1 MKKIL
6 YLYGTLLFTFIQAF
20 LWFCLLYYIF
30 FEVSVSKNIAPIF
43 VFAMPLLF
51 SIWLDSKIRDFNE
64 WYMFIVAFLASP
76 VRFIL
81 QIITIIFYYKGGKR
95 EDFAKRGDFMC
106 IFPSWIMYVLFST
119 EYLSAGGKLERKT
132 KAMRPAPEPNPTVMV
147 YNGVELDSTTIV
159 ENKSRHY
166 DINRFNHIKQLKGNL
181 QNATVY
187 ILGFIN
193 WTKGWQSFDAHGLSS
208 IAHVYVNDVDF
219 VFTPVWNEGGKPGI
233 GGDCKLFLPKGT
245 YTIKIEYQIIVPE
258 TDFPGLG
265 AGKHKLT
272 NEMQSDSITITITD
286 ETTPKFIGVF
296 SNIKATYD
304 YSTNNYGIKSI
315 YNVRFKMNS
324 FSNTLTREKAKELW
338 GDDNEFEFIAK
349 GQSPSLSF

>member
-6 YLYGTLLFTFIQAF
+6 YLYGTLLFTLVQAF
-20 LWFCLLYYIF
+20 LWFCVIF
-30 FEVSVSKNIAPIF
+30 FILDFTTYGNIAPVIIF
-43 VFAMPLLF
+43 AIPLIL
-51 SIWLDSKIRDFNE
+51 SIWLDSKIRLFNE

-81 QIITIIFYYKGGKR
+81 QIITIIFYHKATRK
-95 EDFAKRGDFMC
+95 EEFAKRGEFMYA
-106 IFPSWIMYVLFST
+106 FSSWIMYVLFST
-119 EYLSAGGKLERKT
+119 EYLIEGSNLEHKV
-132 KAMRPAPEPNPTVMV
+132 KALRPTPEPYPTVNKN
-147 YNGVELDSTTIV
+147 NGPQLDSITII
-159 ENKSRHY
+159 ENESRHY

-193 WTKGWQSFDAHGLSS
+193 WTKGWQSFDAHGSSS
-208 IAHVYVNDVDF
+208 ISHVYVNGVDF

-233 GGDCKLFLPKGT
+233 GGDCKIFLPKGT

-272 NEMQSDSITITITD
+272 NVSQSDSITINITD
-286 ETTPKFIGVF
+286 ETTPKFIGIF

-324 FSNTLTREKAKELW
+324 FSKVLSREKAKELW
-338 GDDNEFEFIAK
+338 DDDYEFEFIAR